1 MANLTTTYM
10 GIPLKNP
17 LIVGAC
23 SLTSEMDFIKR
34 IEEAGAGSFVIKSLF
49 EEQVQLKSFLM
60 EEDLHRYDEWHAEMV
75 SIFPDLKDTGPEEHL
90 SWIRKAK
97 ESVSIP
103 VIASLNAVNRE
114 TWVEWAKLIE
124 QTGVDGLELN
134 FFATPADF
142 NKSGKE
148 IEDEQVSIIKEVK
161 KAVNIPVSAK
171 LSSFYTNPLNFI
183 RQLDAVGVDGLV
195 LFNRFFDPSLDVEKE
210 KTDYPFNLSNPNDHR
225 TALRYIGQ
233 LSGKVKASLCA
244 SHGIHASSHA
254 LEVLL
259 AGADAFQV
267 VSTLYRNKLSTI
279 GVFLQEITA
288 WMERKGYSSLDEFKG
303 KLNAEHNPDK
313 FTYRRAQYVKLL
325 MRPYNFLAKPKII

>member
-1 MANLTTTYM
+1 MAKLTTKYM
-10 GIPLKNP
+10 GIELKNP

-23 SLTSEMDFIKR
+23 SLTSDLDAIKR
-34 IEEAGAGSFVIKSLF
+34 IEDAGAGSFVIKSLF

-60 EEDLHRYDEWHAEMV
+60 EEDLHRYDEWHAEMT
-75 SIFPDLKDTGPEEHL
+75 SIFPDLKDAGPEEHL
-90 SWIRKAK
+90 NWVRKTK

-103 VIASLNAVNRE
+103 VIASLNAVNGE
-114 TWVEWAKLIE
+114 TWVEWAKLLE

-134 FFATPADF
+134 FFATPTDF
-142 NKSGKE
+142 NRTAKE
-148 IEDEQVSIIKEVK
+148 IEDEQVSVIKEIK
-161 KAVNIPVSAK
+161 KAVRIPISAK
-171 LSSFYTNPLNFI
+171 LSTFYTNPLNFI
-183 RQLDAVGVDGLV
+183 KQLDTAGVNGLV

-225 TALRYIGQ
+225 IALRYIGQ

-279 GVFLQEITA
+279 SLILQEIGA
-288 WMERKGYSSLDEFKG
+288 WMDRKGYKSIEEFKG
-303 KLNAEHNPDK
+303 KLNAENNPDK
-313 FTYRRAQYVKLL
+313 FTYKRAQYVKLL
-325 MRPYNFLAKPKII
+325 MRPHNFLAKPKII